1 MKSTRLKDLI
11 KNQSSE
17 ISFEE
22 YRVRYATER
31 FLLRLQEST
40 YKDNFVIKDGFFA
53 WSDV

>member
-22 YRVRYATER
+22 YRVRYAKER